1 MDNTFFI
8 SFPLEHKRVSSI
20 FDRVENPVFS
30 VDKSVGKFIKKVGK
44 WTSIFRGFSTV
55 A

>member
-1 MDNTFFI
+1 MDKVFFI
-8 SFPLEHKRVSSI
+8 SFSTENKRVLSI
-20 FDRVENPVFS
+20 FDTVENPVFS

-44 WTSIFRGFSTV
+44 WTSIFRGFSTG